1 MIIQD
6 VKIQTII
13 SLFVLLPGYLDFG
26 FLDDLLHVLSC
37 LPDIEQ
43 DLTHRPTY
51 VAQNIPSHAPQMHHI
66 GTPKV

>member
-13 SLFVLLPGYLDFG
+13 SPFVLLPGYLDFG
-26 FLDDLLHVLSC
+26 FLDDLLHVLFC

-43 DLTHRPTY
+43 SLTHRPTY
-51 VAQNIPSHAPQMHHI
+51 IAQNTPSHAHQKHHI
-66 GTPKV
+66 GTPNV